1 MRKVFALTIK
11 GGTANSLAPDV
22 CKVPAPPAGPI
33 PTPLVNMFQLNMA
46 NPGTAS
52 TKVMMDGAFALNV
65 QTKVPISNGDEAGVA
80 GGVASNVFIQT
91 GSFSPASGST
101 KVFIQGKQAVAMTA
115 QTFHNGDASFN
126 TMGLC
131 PMGQNTKVMV
141 S

>member
-1 MRKVFALTIK
+1 MFALTIK
-11 GGTANSLAPDV
+11 GGVANSLAPDV

-46 NPGTAS
+46 NPGTVS

-65 QTKVPISNGDEAGVA
+65 QTKVPLSNGDEPGVA
-80 GGVASNVFIQT
+80 GGVVSNVFIQT
-91 GSFSPASGST
+91 GSFSPATASL
-101 KVFIQGKQAVAMTA
+101 KVMLEGKQAVAMTA

-131 PMGQNTKVMV
+131 PMGQNAKVMV
-141 S
+141 N